1 MSQTTSFLD
10 TVAPV
15 GSIRK
20 HFAGLQEDLDKLAEL
35 VEARRTD
42 YRKLSKKYD
51 LSQLNPDAFDAFM
64 AKPYLLRP
72 LRGDRW
78 ELVVP
83 RFIDFSAGWPV
94 RVEGEYTVFEVNRMT
109 DLINPLP
116 DWLRAEIG
124 IEAPKFAAHLDGDW
138 LVVDKGK
145 ADEVWQLLG
154 GGKRF
159 SKREGKRLKMPET
172 QRLQVLRDLLRQ
184 GVLPYRPQPVPAE
197 LRRDAA
203 DFTQVELREK
213 QARDF
218 NIFLQYSSASVFAT
232 GGGGK
237 TFFGIYAGAALSG
250 PKAIVAPRRSI
261 LQQWE
266 ARIKLLAPKTAHEYE
281 YLTYQAMHKRVPRTK
296 FSLVIYDEIQHMPA
310 NMGIKAAQMDT
321 LTRIGLSAT
330 PWREDGNE
338 DIIPALCG
346 IPVGADWP
354 SGEPARTKVWLVNS
368 LSEKLDLAAQLAS
381 EPARG
386 KTMVF
391 VYRLEIGHKL
401 AKQLGVPFVHG
412 ATARQYDVIQK
423 SPTFVISK
431 VGDAGISVD
440 VSRVIEVDW
449 LGGRAEAGQ
458 RALRTQHAEERGEL
472 HILMTKGEYNENQK
486 RLSALYA
493 LNFEVNVMGA

>member
-1 MSQTTSFLD
+1 MTAISPLQNIQ
-10 TVAPV
+10 A
-15 GSIRK
+15 
-20 HFAGLQEDLDKLAEL
+20 HFAGLEDELRSLADMAE
-35 VEARRTD
+35 ERRTD

-51 LSQLNPDAFDAFM
+51 LSQLNPEAFDAFM

-83 RFIDFSAGWPV
+83 RFIDFAAGWPV
-94 RVEGEYTVFEVNRMT
+94 RVEGEYTVYEVNRMT

-138 LVVDKGK
+138 LVIDKGK
-145 ADEVWQLLG
+145 PDEVWQQLG

-159 SKREGKRLKMPET
+159 SRREGKRLKMPEA

-197 LRRDAA
+197 LLRDPAE
-203 DFTQVELREK
+203 FTQVQLRDK

-218 NIFLQYSSASVFAT
+218 ETFLRYSSASVFAT
-232 GGGGK
+232 GGAGK
-237 TFFGIYAGAALSG
+237 TFFGIYAFAALKG

-266 ARIKLLAPKTAHEYE
+266 ARIKLLAPKTAHEYQ
-281 YLTYQAMHKRVPRTK
+281 YMTYQAMHKRVPRTK
-296 FSLVIYDEIQHMPA
+296 FAGVIYDEIQHMPA
-310 NMGIKAAQMDT
+310 NMGMKAAQMDT
-321 LTRIGLSAT
+321 DTRIGLSAT

-354 SGEPARTKVWLVNS
+354 SGEPAKTKVWLVNS
-368 LSEKLDLAAQLAS
+368 LTEKIEMAQQLAS

-386 KTMVF
+386 KTMIF
-391 VYRLEIGHKL
+391 VYRLEIGHKI
-401 AKQLGVPFVHG
+401 AKQMGIPFVHG
-412 ATARQYDVIQK
+412 ATAKQYEVIQK

-493 LNFEVNVMGA
+493 LNFEVNVVGA